1 MVGTKNPLR
10 KSFAGLTWML
20 PAIILVFFVTFY
32 PLFYSFFVS
41 LHQTSYLKIIDYVA
55 FKNYTLFFRDS
66 STLNSITASLTFV
79 FSSVFVSVFFGFV
92 LAMLLNQDIVFRGL
106 IRTIIMAPWI
116 MAQIITAIIWNWF
129 LNPSLSPLSY
139 IAQELG
145 FGKIRFLTHPTLAMV
160 SIIVASIWRYF
171 PLPMLLILAA
181 LQTIPNELY
190 EAGKVDGV
198 SLLQSVFYITLPLL
212 KRSIATIMILSTLFF
227 FNKITL
233 PLVLTGGGP
242 GEATNLL
249 TILLYRTAFEAWR
262 IGYASA
268 ISTVIFLINLIVSIG
283 YLKVLR
289 TESY

>member
-129 LNPSLSPLSY
+129 LNPSY